1 MFFDLMILINKGI
14 RLTSNKSGNESD
26 PIENDVSRVD
36 AE

>member
-1 MFFDLMILINKGI
+1 MFFDLIILINQGI
-14 RLTSNKSGNESD
+14 HLNSNESENESD